1 MRRKKDGADFVLQD
15 VRMPD
20 IDGIQILKSIRRP
33 LPAAEPDCGHAA
45 GINYGYAISITAFT
59 HFPIPS

>member
-1 MRRKKDGADFVLQD
+1 LRRKKDGADFVLQD

-45 GINYGYAISITAFT
+45 GIKLRLRHINNGFYTLSY
-59 HFPIPS
+59 PL